1 MLTNL
6 SQTILKDLDPRL
18 RDIIER
24 RFGLKN
30 VNKEPL
36 ESIGKDYKITKE
48 RVRQLE
54 ENAIFQIERNLT
66 SEVFD
71 FFKLSENH
79 LKLFGGI
86 RKEDQFLSELI
97 YLLDEK
103 TSQLNFNI
111 LNFLLSFDK
120 NLKLIPQN
128 KSHFSFWTNDV
139 NYSEQ
144 VLKFINGFYKYLQTK
159 QKSLAISD
167 LEKTVEEL
175 APKYN
180 LGNVPN
186 GILVSYLSLS
196 KLLKFNPFGYFG
208 TIKMKEIAPT
218 NSGEKAL
225 MLFKN
230 VNKPLHFKEVANYLN
245 SEIHQ
250 DIYFYPGWQKK
261 VNPQTVH
268 NELIKNKDFVLIGRG
283 VYALK
288 KWGYEPGTVKDIIID
303 ILSKSKK
310 PLSYKEISEKVLK
323 VRQVKPMTIFVN
335 LQNKEYFRKL
345 PNKTYTLVEKIGKI
359 EQI

>member
-6 SQTILKDLDPRL
+6 SQTILKDLNPRL

-30 VNKEPL
+30 IEREPL
-36 ESIGKDYKITKE
+36 EAIGKDYQITRE

-54 ENAIFQIERNLT
+54 SNAISQIEKNLT
-66 SEVFD
+66 SDIFD

-111 LNFLLSFDK
+111 LNFLLFFDK

-128 KSHFSFWTNDV
+128 KNYFSFWTDNV
-139 NYSEQ
+139 EHSEK
-144 VLKFINGFYKYLQTK
+144 VLKFINGFYKHLQTK
-159 QKSLAISD
+159 QKLLAISD
-167 LEKTVEEL
+167 LEKAVQEL

-180 LGNVPN
+180 LEEIPA

-230 VNKPLHFKEVANYLN
+230 INKPLHFREVANYLN

-250 DIYFYPGWQKK
+250 DIYFYPGWQKR

-268 NELIKNKDFVLIGRG
+268 NELIKSKDFVLIGRG
-283 VYALK
+283 IYALK
-288 KWGYEPGTVKDIIID
+288 KWGYKPGTVKDIITD

-310 PLSYKEISEKVLK
+310 PLTYKEISEKVLK

-335 LQNKEYFRKL
+335 LQNKQYFKKL
-345 PNKTYTLVEKIGKI
+345 PNKTYTLVENIGKI

>member
-36 ESIGKDYKITKE
+36 ESIGKDYKITRE

-111 LNFLLSFDK
+111 LNFLLS
-120 NLKLIPQN
+120 
-128 KSHFSFWTNDV
+128 
-139 NYSEQ
+139 
-144 VLKFINGFYKYLQTK
+144 
-159 QKSLAISD
+159 
-167 LEKTVEEL
+167 
-175 APKYN
+175 
-180 LGNVPN
+180 
-186 GILVSYLSLS
+186 
-196 KLLKFNPFGYFG
+196 
-208 TIKMKEIAPT
+208 
-218 NSGEKAL
+218 
-225 MLFKN
+225 
-230 VNKPLHFKEVANYLN
+230 
-245 SEIHQ
+245 
-250 DIYFYPGWQKK
+250 
-261 VNPQTVH
+261 
-268 NELIKNKDFVLIGRG
+268 
-283 VYALK
+283 
-288 KWGYEPGTVKDIIID
+288 
-303 ILSKSKK
+303 
-310 PLSYKEISEKVLK
+310 
-323 VRQVKPMTIFVN
+323 
-335 LQNKEYFRKL
+335 
-345 PNKTYTLVEKIGKI
+345 
-359 EQI
+359 